1 MRRRVWTVSILFASL
16 IASGLSCLMRAAADE
31 AAPDLTSAQVKDA
44 IDRVQKF
51 LGTIQNR
58 DGSFGFRLGGP
69 ASNYG
74 NTGVTGLVVL
84 ALLSSGLPPEH
95 AVVADGLKFL
105 RTAREP
111 QDGFETYQTAVMIM
125 ALAAAKQ
132 PDRDMLRIQSLAHKL
147 ESMQITRGVRAGMWN
162 YGHGLGLEDNSNS
175 QFAVLG
181 LREAAVYGVTVS
193 RRTWELA
200 GAHYIETQNPDGG
213 WGYHVGQS
221 STGSMTCSGIGSLVI
236 CDQMLSSAEDDK
248 NDDGTPKCCSR
259 TPHANR
265 ALRRGIDWLG
275 RHFAVGTNPGEQGV
289 MWPLYFLYGV
299 ERAGRLSGQRF
310 FGPHDWYREGAAYF
324 VDRQSRQDG
333 SFTGST
339 AAETDPVVASSFAL
353 LFLSKGLAPVLINK
367 LNYGSAAERGR
378 PTTMCSPIGT
388 CIPTTYGTSP
398 NTPAACRIGPSCSP
412 TRKSTWKRCWLREAS
427 ATCSRRP
434 SSISAEPT
442 IPSSPTPTCS
452 SCGRTSSRE
461 GLSSP
466 SRTAAARFRHGH
478 PQPGRPH
485 LCLGR
490 CPVEGLAAGTS
501 HLPGR
506 ISPRSGS
513 DRVMGS
519 GLRLPHVLCVC
530 PAGPFLPVGQV
541 VVSTGPQADAAV

>member
-265 ALRRGIDWLG
+265 ACAAASTGWDVTSPSG
-275 RHFAVGTNPGEQGV
+275 PT
-289 MWPLYFLYGV
+289 
-299 ERAGRLSGQRF
+299 RASREAC
-310 FGPHDWYREGAAYF
+310 GPSTF
-324 VDRQSRQDG
+324 
-333 SFTGST
+333 ST
-339 AAETDPVVASSFAL
+339 ALKGPAGSPDSDFSDRTTGTAKGPRI
-353 LFLSKGLAPVLINK
+353 LSTGN
-367 LNYGSAAERGR
+367 RGR
-378 PTTMCSPIGT
+378 TAVLPDRPPPRPI
-388 CIPTTYGTSP
+388 
-398 NTPAACRIGPSCSP
+398 R
-412 TRKSTWKRCWLREAS
+412 
-427 ATCSRRP
+427 
-434 SSISAEPT
+434 
-442 IPSSPTPTCS
+442 SSP
-452 SCGRTSSRE
+452 RVSRCCFYRRA
-461 GLSSP
+461 
-466 SRTAAARFRHGH
+466 SR
-478 PQPGRPH
+478 P
-485 LCLGR
+485 C
-490 CPVEGLAAGTS
+490 
-501 HLPGR
+501 
-506 ISPRSGS
+506 
-513 DRVMGS
+513 
-519 GLRLPHVLCVC
+519 
-530 PAGPFLPVGQV
+530 
-541 VVSTGPQADAAV
+541 